1 MTWTTELARSRRA
14 HPRELAGRS
23 NGDAGG
29 GAATA
34 RGLRGGWGGGPDSSR
49 IRLSLGAPMGR
60 RLNALRG
67 SLRVLIFLFARP
79 ACGQSACAAVQREVA
94 WEWRITTPGGLGIRT
109 RGGMRGPA
117 PVAPPPL
124 RPGGV
129 GPASGDHVRQRLP
142 PWQRGAFPPLSV
154 LWGVGGGSLP
164 RTRPSRRRPGHILT
178 YFSFGRS
185 CRFRPRGNK
194 QVGAHSAE
202 QRRQQW
208 CLAFCT
214 CASTCGTAAPPCRAV
229 VAGVATPSHA
239 DQSPPPPLR
248 LAPPSPILS
257 APPRSRHGGRGLC
270 EEAAVG
276 RW

>member
-1 MTWTTELARSRRA
+1 MADHDT
-14 HPRELAGRS
+14 
-23 NGDAGG
+23 
-29 GAATA
+29 
-34 RGLRGGWGGGPDSSR
+34 RGIGYPDK
-49 IRLSLGAPMGR
+49 
-60 RLNALRG
+60 
-67 SLRVLIFLFARP
+67 
-79 ACGQSACAAVQREVA
+79 
-94 WEWRITTPGGLGIRT
+94 
-109 RGGMRGPA
+109 GGMRGPA

-124 RPGGV
+124 RPAGV

-142 PWQRGAFPPLSV
+142 PWQRGVFPPLSV

-178 YFSFGRS
+178 YFSFGHS
-185 CRFRPRGNK
+185 CRSRPRGNN
-194 QVGAHSAE
+194 QAGAHSAE

-239 DQSPPPPLR
+239 DQSPPPILR